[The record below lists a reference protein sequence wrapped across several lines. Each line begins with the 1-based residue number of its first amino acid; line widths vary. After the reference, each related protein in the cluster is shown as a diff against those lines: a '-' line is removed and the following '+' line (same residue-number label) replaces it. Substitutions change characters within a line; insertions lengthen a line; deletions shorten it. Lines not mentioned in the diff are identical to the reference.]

1 MAGTVIIWRDKLR
14 SAWCKQ
20 GYDCDAFKLF
30 ARMGES
36 PVRVKLLNIVAGSA
50 RNSLQLANE
59 LDIDWKTIDNHI
71 VILTRYGLVEEKMVV
86 GTAKYYIVTE
96 HGGGVLSLLESTVP
110 N

>member
-1 MAGTVIIWRDKLR
+1 MEGN
-14 SAWCKQ
+14 
-20 GYDCDAFKLF
+20 
-30 ARMGES
+30 

-71 VILTRYGLVEEKMVV
+71 EILTRYVLIEEKTVV

-96 HGGGVLSLLESTVP
+96 HGRRVLSLLESYCARLTLRPKHFNLFYKKLAYVRP
-110 N
+110 GSIEIPGCF